1 MMIEDL
7 VELLAE
13 PGQPNFF
20 YDALDAAL
28 ARRVGHKLLTLLYKD
43 GDEVARVYSNMPDVY
58 PVFGRKPMG
67 MTPWGDL
74 VLRRQQPFLGRDREA
89 IKWAFFDHELIESLG
104 LGSAIN
110 IPVVYDGETI
120 GTINLLDEEFFYTEE
135 HVGIARRFAPLLI
148 PAFLEAR
155 RGNIPPTA

>member
-1 MMIEDL
+1 MIEDL
-7 VELLAE
+7 IGLFAE

-20 YDALDAAL
+20 FDALDASL
-28 ARRVGHKLLTLLYKD
+28 SRHVGHRLITLLYKD

-67 MTPWGDL
+67 ATPWGDL

-89 IKWAFFDHELIESLG
+89 LKWAFFDHELITSLG
-104 LGSAIN
+104 LDSAIN

-120 GTINLLDEEFFYTEE
+120 GTINLLHEEFFYEE
-135 HVGIARRFAPLLI
+135 KHVEIARRFAPLLI

-155 RGNIPPTA
+155 RLGGARA

>member
-1 MMIEDL
+1 MIEDL
-7 VELLAE
+7 IGLLAE

-28 ARRVGHKLLTLLYKD
+28 ARHVGHRLLTLLCTD

-67 MTPWGDL
+67 VTPWGDL
-74 VLRRQQPFLGRDREA
+74 VLRRQLPFLGRDREA
-89 IKWAFFDHELIESLG
+89 IKWAFFDHELIASIG
-104 LGSAIN
+104 LNAAIN

-120 GTINLLDEEFFYTEE
+120 GTINLLHEEFFYEE
-135 HVGIARRFAPLLI
+135 THVEIARKFAPLLI

-155 RGNIPPTA
+155 RAGSAPGA

>member
-1 MMIEDL
+1 MIEDL
-7 VELLAE
+7 IGLLAE

-28 ARRVGHKLLTLLYKD
+28 ARHVGHRLLTLLYTD

-67 MTPWGDL
+67 LTPWGDL
-74 VLRRQQPFLGRDREA
+74 VLRRQQAFLGRDRDA
-89 IKWAFFDHELIESLG
+89 IKWAFFDHELIASIG
-104 LGSAIN
+104 LNAAIN

-120 GTINLLDEEFFYTEE
+120 GTINLLHEEFFYEE
-135 HVGIARRFAPLLI
+135 THVEIARKFAPLLI

-155 RGNIPPTA
+155 RTGSAPRD

>member
-1 MMIEDL
+1 MIEDL
-7 VELLAE
+7 IELLAE

-20 YDALDAAL
+20 FDALDAAL
-28 ARRVGHKLLTLLYKD
+28 AERVGHRLLTLLYKD
-43 GDEVARVYSNMPDVY
+43 GDEVARVYSNMPDAY

-67 MTPWGDL
+67 VTPWGDL

-89 IKWAFFDHELIESLG
+89 VKWAFFDHELIASLG
-104 LGSAIN
+104 LNSAIN

-120 GTINLLDEEFFYTEE
+120 GTINLLHEEYYYEE
-135 HVGIARRFAPLLI
+135 KHVEIARKFAPLLI

-155 RGNIPPTA
+155 RSGSASKA

>member
-1 MMIEDL
+1 MIDDL
-7 VELLAE
+7 LKLLAE

-20 YDALDAAL
+20 FDALDAAL
-28 ARRVGHKLLTLLYKD
+28 AGRVGHKLLTLLYKD

-67 MTPWGDL
+67 VTPWGDL
-74 VLRRQQPFLGRDREA
+74 VLHRQQPFLGRDREA
-89 IKWAFFDHELIESLG
+89 VKWAFFDHELIASLG

-120 GTINLLDEEFFYTEE
+120 GTINLLHEEFFYEE
-135 HVGIARRFAPLLI
+135 GHVEIARTFAPLLI

-155 RGNIPPTA
+155 RSNAATKA

>member
-1 MMIEDL
+1 MIEDL
-7 VELLAE
+7 LPLLAE

-20 YDALDAAL
+20 YDALDASL
-28 ARRVGHKLLTLLYKD
+28 AKHVGHRLLTLLYKD

-67 MTPWGDL
+67 VTPWGDL
-74 VLRRQQPFLGRDREA
+74 VLRRQQPFLGPDREGV
-89 IKWAFFDHELIESLG
+89 KWAFFDHELIASLG
-104 LGSAIN
+104 LNSAIN

-120 GTINLLDEEFFYTEE
+120 GTINLLHEEFYYEE
-135 HVGIARRFAPLLI
+135 KHVQIAKRFAPLLI

-155 RGNIPPTA
+155 RAAKASKA

>member
-1 MMIEDL
+1 MIEDL
-7 VELLAE
+7 IELLAE

-28 ARRVGHKLLTLLYKD
+28 AGRVGHKLLTLLYTD

-67 MTPWGDL
+67 ATPWGDL
-74 VLRRQQPFLGRDREA
+74 VLKRQRPFLGRDREA
-89 IKWAFFDHELIESLG
+89 IKWAFFDHKLIASLG
-104 LGSAIN
+104 LNSAIN
-110 IPVVYDGETI
+110 IPVIYDGETI
-120 GTINLLDEEFFYTEE
+120 GTINLLHEEFFYEE
-135 HVGIARRFAPLLI
+135 KHVEIARKFAPLLI

-155 RGNIPPTA
+155 RAGSTTKA

>member
-1 MMIEDL
+1 MIEDL
-7 VELLAE
+7 IGLLAE

-28 ARRVGHKLLTLLYKD
+28 ARYVGHRLLTLLYTD

-67 MTPWGDL
+67 LTPWGDL
-74 VLRRQQPFLGRDREA
+74 VLRRQQPFLGRDRDA
-89 IKWAFFDHELIESLG
+89 IKWAFFDHELIASIG
-104 LGSAIN
+104 LNAAIN

-120 GTINLLDEEFFYTEE
+120 GTINLLHEEFFYEE
-135 HVGIARRFAPLLI
+135 THVEIARKFAPLLI

-155 RGNIPPTA
+155 RARSAPRD

>member
-1 MMIEDL
+1 MIKDL
-7 VELLAE
+7 IGLLAE

-28 ARRVGHKLLTLLYKD
+28 ARHVGHRLLTLLYTD

-67 MTPWGDL
+67 LTPWGDL

-89 IKWAFFDHELIESLG
+89 IKWAFFDHELIASIG
-104 LGSAIN
+104 LNAAIN

-120 GTINLLDEEFFYTEE
+120 GTINLLHEEFFYEE
-135 HVGIARRFAPLLI
+135 THVEIARKFAPLLI

-155 RGNIPPTA
+155 RARNTPGN